1 MNSSINLNVNY
12 GGKIGTQ
19 TSYIK
24 DFQNSLNYPI
34 RNDVM
39 PVFVKAFDPY
49 GPFGNYV
56 KFFNNYT
63 SISKK
68 SSLTS
73 NYISSSNLKPSSR
86 YRPKFVDT

>member
-1 MNSSINLNVNY
+1 MNSSINVNVNY

-34 RNDVM
+34 RN
-39 PVFVKAFDPY
+39 PYLSLFVKAFEPY
-49 GPFGNYV
+49 SPFGNYV
-56 KFFNNYT
+56 KTFNNFNL
-63 SISKK
+63 ISKK
-68 SSLTS
+68 SSITG
-73 NYISSSNLKPSSR
+73 NYISSSNLKPSCR